1 MYSVKNLSKSRRLIV
16 KKKYYLYSALTG
28 AIALSTGIA
37 ILSQGVV
44 SSSPSLL
51 HVSKAAA
58 PTNQRRLWIIDNNG
72 SSGST
77 SWWTGSTMYVYYW
90 NASGSGTIKVS
101 EEVLS
106 DYYKGLWYVDITLT
120 NVTTS
125 LNLIVRVGNNDGPY
139 DWGNN
144 NQTFTQSLGALG
156 TADTVWLNDGVTWDG
171 GEGRNSRNA
180 SIGTTNGFS
189 GAQLSVVM
197 SKYNT
202 CSSNTTNGYNA
213 YSQMKTNFFDKTDSS
228 AFSTKVYGQDVYT
241 IQDYV
246 DAMASRSGN

>member
-1 MYSVKNLSKSRRLIV
+1 M
-16 KKKYYLYSALTG
+16 KKYHLYSALAG

-37 ILSQGVV
+37 ILSQSTSGLKF
-44 SSSPSLL
+44 SSPRISY
-51 HVSKAAA
+51 AAA
-58 PTNQRRLWIIDNNG
+58 PTNQRRVWLIDNNG
-72 SSGST
+72 NSGDT
-77 SWWTGSTMYVYYW
+77 SWWTGSTMYIYYW
-90 NASGSGTIKVS
+90 NASGSGEIKVS

-106 DYYKGLWYVDITLT
+106 DYYKGLWYVDISLA

-125 LNLIVRVGNNDGPY
+125 LNVIVRVGNDSGAY
-139 DWGNN
+139 SWGNN
-144 NQTFTQSLGALG
+144 NQTFTQPLGALG
-156 TADTVWLNDGVTWDG
+156 DADTIWLNNGVTWDSS
-171 GEGRNSRNA
+171 ENRNSRQA

-189 GAQLSVVM
+189 GDQLAVVM
-197 SKYNT
+197 SKYDT

-246 DAMASRSGN
+246 DAMAARSGN